1 MSFIDNI
8 ELLCQMEDEKITP
21 AIIKLGISP
30 GSLSRWRNG
39 ATINSDLLLKIAERF
54 GVSTDFILTGKDSIA
69 KRKIYPDQPMTIES
83 SKGEM
88 DAETKAMLQRYNA
101 LPEPLKAQCRTF
113 VLATYSA
120 SNFVPQAKEP
130 PKTTDDIVISASPKI
145 KGEENKV
152 G

>member
-1 MSFIDNI
+1 MASFVDNI
-8 ELLCQMEDEKITP
+8 ELLCRMEDEKITP

-30 GSLSRWRNG
+30 GSLSRWRSG

-69 KRKIYPDQPMTIES
+69 KRLIYPDKPLKLDDTNS
-83 SKGEM
+83 EM
-88 DAETKAMLQRYNA
+88 DVETKAMLQRYNS

-120 SNFVPQAKEP
+120 SNYVPQKKEQP
-130 PKTTDDIVISASPKI
+130 QKEDDIVITASHK
-145 KGEENKV
+145 KEE
-152 G
+152 GMAG